1 MTVAT
6 VAVASCFCCCSHDH
20 KKVVTSLCASLLQT
34 AASPDVFPTPVH
46 AGFGQTFSE
55 VWPDIEAALEE
66 LVVVNMTASQA
77 SLSSHLVLCK
87 AGVWDSSCEHFF
99 RFNFRSDSR
108 FGYSSLLANQS

>member
-1 MTVAT
+1 VTVAT

-34 AASPDVFPTPVH
+34 TASPDVFPTPVH

-77 SLSSHLVLCK
+77 SLSSAPCAVQGWRLGFQLR
-87 AGVWDSSCEHFF
+87 ALISFQF
-99 RFNFRSDSR
+99 
-108 FGYSSLLANQS
+108 